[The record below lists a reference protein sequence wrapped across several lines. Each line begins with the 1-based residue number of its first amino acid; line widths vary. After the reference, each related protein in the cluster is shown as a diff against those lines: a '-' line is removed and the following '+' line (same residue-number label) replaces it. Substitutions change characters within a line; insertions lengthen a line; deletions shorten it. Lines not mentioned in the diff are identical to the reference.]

1 MIIVISM
8 LLAILFVL
16 LAAKTLRKNPIPF
29 YIGAVCIAL
38 TVLILNLT
46 DVTFSGIFGTYIY
59 PLFDKAAFA
68 SSLFILVMMA
78 NAFDAKTRAYKLLM
92 PLRGPLSIIASI
104 LTLGHNAAYGKTYF
118 VMLFTDADSMPTN
131 QMLAARCS
139 LCMLVIML
147 PLFVTS
153 FICIRKKMQAKSWKR
168 LQRFAY
174 GFYALLY
181 LHVMFLNL
189 PYALRGNSRNIVNV
203 CVYSLLFLT
212 YLCMRLEKALLKH
225 EKSKAL
231 KPMQEVTAAICLLL
245 SVGSFFLLNSIV
257 KEENIQAASPE
268 AETENSSE
276 EASYADGIY
285 QATVFGYTGEITVEV
300 IIENGEVV
308 DVYFADYE
316 DDTEYKHYSDDLIE
330 AICESPYE
338 EFDTITGATFS
349 TSAVKRAYG
358 EALKQA
364 LSAN

>member
-1 MIIVISM
+1 MTIVISM
-8 LLAILFVL
+8 LLAVLFVL
-16 LAAKTLRKNPIPF
+16 LAEKALRKNPIPF
-29 YIGAVCIAL
+29 YIGAVCIAFA
-38 TVLILNLT
+38 VLILNLIN
-46 DVTFSGIFGTYIY
+46 VTFSGIFGTYIY
-59 PLFDKAAFA
+59 PVFDKAAFA

-118 VMLFTDADSMPTN
+118 VMLFTDADSLPTN

-139 LCMLVIML
+139 LCMLLIML

-153 FICIRKKMQAKSWKR
+153 FKCVRKKMKAKSWKR

-189 PYALRGNSRNIVNV
+189 PYALRGSSGNIANV
-203 CVYSLLFLT
+203 CIYSFIFLT

-225 EKSKAL
+225 EKRKAL
-231 KPMQEVTAAICLLL
+231 KSVQTVTAAICLML
-245 SVGSFFLLNSIV
+245 SAGSFVLLNSIV
-257 KEENIQAASPE
+257 KENTMAASDE
-268 AETENSSE
+268 AETESSSRE
-276 EASYADGIY
+276 GSYADGIY
-285 QATVFGYTGEITVEV
+285 QGTVFGYTGEITVEV
-300 IIENGEVV
+300 VIENGEVV
-308 DVYFADYE
+308 DVYFADYG

-330 AICESPYE
+330 VIRESPYE

-349 TSAVKRAYG
+349 TSAVKRAYE